1 MNTKHESMLTKT
13 ARRTAVLAVAT
24 ALAVAGLIGATP
36 AIAQNRVI
44 VAPGTTLTMRTESAV
59 NSQTARVGDVFRARV
74 VSAVESG
81 GVDAI
86 PAGSIVTGR
95 VLSVAS
101 AKRFGQPTGATVKV
115 DQITSPTGASVDVIG
130 DLADSRGVP
139 FITVDNLPV
148 GAEVFL
154 RINRPLTLTSAF
166 FGTTGGDDFFDS
178 RETVRLAQIVLRD
191 LGYYNAAINGNL
203 SPVTRRAIETFQRE
217 ERISPT
223 GYLDRTTLER
233 LGLVSETGNEVSAV
247 NVISAQARVRNN
259 DSLAVRVVTSGANN
273 LQLFEDHFRRGNTM
287 HIYVRGYGA
296 PGYTGGTNELNVILN
311 PNEWSGVERVV
322 VHSTG
327 NDIVIRRTDVT
338 SGDSMTWQEAA
349 RLENEITTLV
359 SRYAQ
364 ALGVRYNRATGQLQ
378 FSQWNY
384 RENEVELLFAL
395 NSLGTTAQL
404 YTRLLRT
411 SNDPQAVKGATDV
424 YVQQANLVERAFTR
438 TKSGRA
444 NGIRPAWN
452 ALQNDLRQLAEAS
465 SRDFQNR

>member
-1 MNTKHESMLTKT
+1 MLTKM
-13 ARRTAVLAVAT
+13 ARRTAVLTVAS

-36 AIAQNRVI
+36 AVAQNRVI
-44 VAPGTTLTMRTESAV
+44 VAPGTTITLRTESAI
-59 NSQTARVGDVFRARV
+59 NSQTAQAGDVFRARV
-74 VSAVESG
+74 VNAVESG
-81 GVDAI
+81 GVNAI
-86 PAGSIVTGR
+86 PVGSIVTGR

-115 DQITSPTGASVDVIG
+115 DQITSPSGVSVNLIG

-154 RINRPLTLTSAF
+154 RVNRPLTLTSEF
-166 FGTTGGDDFFDS
+166 FGGNDFFDS

-203 SPVTRRAIETFQRE
+203 TPVTRRAIEAFQRE

-223 GYLDRTTLER
+223 GFLDRTTLER
-233 LGLVSETGNEVSAV
+233 LGLVSESGNEVSAV

-296 PGYTGGTNELNVILN
+296 PGYTGGTNELNVVLT
-311 PNEWSGVERVV
+311 PNEWNGVERVV

-327 NDIVIRRTDVT
+327 NDIVIRRTDVA
-338 SGDSMTWQEAA
+338 SGDMMTWQEAA

-364 ALGVRYNRATGQLQ
+364 VLGVRYNRTTGQLQ

-424 YVQQANLVERAFTR
+424 YVQQANIVERAFTR
-438 TKSGRA
+438 TRSGRA
-444 NGIRPAWN
+444 NDVRPAWN
-452 ALQNDLRQLAEAS
+452 ALQNDLRALAEAS

>member
-1 MNTKHESMLTKT
+1 MMNTKHESMLTKT

-154 RINRPLTLTSAF
+154 RINRPLTLTSA
-166 FGTTGGDDFFDS
+166 
-178 RETVRLAQIVLRD
+178 A
-191 LGYYNAAINGNL
+191 
-203 SPVTRRAIETFQRE
+203 SPR
-217 ERISPT
+217 
-223 GYLDRTTLER
+223 
-233 LGLVSETGNEVSAV
+233 
-247 NVISAQARVRNN
+247 
-259 DSLAVRVVTSGANN
+259 
-273 LQLFEDHFRRGNTM
+273 
-287 HIYVRGYGA
+287 
-296 PGYTGGTNELNVILN
+296 
-311 PNEWSGVERVV
+311 
-322 VHSTG
+322 
-327 NDIVIRRTDVT
+327 
-338 SGDSMTWQEAA
+338 
-349 RLENEITTLV
+349 
-359 SRYAQ
+359 
-364 ALGVRYNRATGQLQ
+364 
-378 FSQWNY
+378 
-384 RENEVELLFAL
+384 
-395 NSLGTTAQL
+395 
-404 YTRLLRT
+404 
-411 SNDPQAVKGATDV
+411 
-424 YVQQANLVERAFTR
+424 
-438 TKSGRA
+438 
-444 NGIRPAWN
+444 
-452 ALQNDLRQLAEAS
+452 
-465 SRDFQNR
+465 